1 MWVLSHLAI
10 VYSESLDLWLSGWN
24 SILRWRHDYLLQG
37 RAALVLLS
45 ALHCA
50 QAFLLL
56 VDDLLFLLFDN
67 ALKNVLNTLLGVSH
81 VSISFKLGVVALC
94 LLGYAVAEET
104 S

>member
-1 MWVLSHLAI
+1 MAI

-24 SILRWRHDYLLQG
+24 GVLRRRHDYLLQG
-37 RAALVLLS
+37 SAALVLRC
-45 ALHCA
+45 ALHRT

-67 ALKNVLNTLLGVSH
+67 ALENVLDTLLGVSH
-81 VSISFKLGVVALC
+81 VAISFKLGVVALC
-94 LLGYAVAEET
+94 LLGYAVAEEA